1 MNEARPHRTGV
12 TARPRAP
19 TVPRPTA
26 MTHLDLEAQ
35 RPLSTVLA
43 PALGPSAHTSG
54 LARSPGSASTF
65 WNVQNLA
72 DQAISG
78 RRWVVLA
85 LLEAGVP
92 VTLLADLFAAHGP
105 DSAHI
110 YRHEPA
116 DAEPGAPAKDSCE
129 LAGAVDRTGS

>member
-1 MNEARPHRTGV
+1 MHN
-12 TARPRAP
+12 
-19 TVPRPTA
+19 
-26 MTHLDLEAQ
+26 
-35 RPLSTVLA
+35 
-43 PALGPSAHTSG
+43 
-54 LARSPGSASTF
+54 F
-65 WNVQNLA
+65 A
-72 DQAISG
+72 DNPVSG
-78 RRWVVLA
+78 RGWPVLA

-116 DAEPGAPAKDSCE
+116 DADTDMPAEDGHV